1 MDKEKFRSFEDLYGI
16 KDTSPKKPANFQE
29 KARRFAD
36 DLLDDAQY
44 YSQKFNQRTQDFL
57 LDADIPIETKQA
69 LDIVKAY
76 RQLGGSSVNIIPEEI
91 QATPNNRG
99 RRLGDTPLSSIKKH
113 QRGKKRLLEEVT
125 KRQPNITSAELD
137 IISSN
142 FNPID
147 MELGAIKDLKTD
159 YYPSL
164 PFLQSAFTPDI
175 DIKDPKGN
183 YMSRNKGTVF
193 SAPLGVTKR
202 TIDPSSKLFDDPSIP
217 LDLPAGYL
225 YGSTTLAHEL
235 GHALDYSTPR
245 GKKLINKRSPAETQ
259 EIRKKFKV
267 GGGSPTGA
275 LVAGLGVFN
284 PDQSLRGQMIE
295 GAISELV
302 SPEWRNILESE
313 ARADLLGRKIAKKAG
328 TPWSL
333 KSQLSARGTYGAYPL
348 AKGAVSV
355 IPGYVLNAAADFGMD
370 VLEHGVIDPLARKMI
385 GGDTNFESSLR
396 QYGYDPSKYNIEP
409 TRTVDAPLQNVPI
422 VGPILDSIAPF
433 ITEIGGREEI
443 PITRVRGLPGVLRNI
458 AMPK

>member
-137 IISSN
+137 IISSK